1 MKTLTFGVE
10 IETVGQDR
18 DTVARVIADAIGG
31 RKDRWQPHVT
41 DRHGR
46 LWKVVTDGSLT
57 GTVNGEVVTPV
68 LRYEDLPDLLKVVGA
83 LGAANTRV
91 DQSCAIHIHVGTQ
104 HLRPEALANLIKMV
118 HKQERLIE
126 HALGVQERRLARYC
140 RPINADLVRRIDRSR
155 PRTAAALNRAWYGR
169 LNSHPERYD
178 DSRYYGVNLNSH
190 HYRGT
195 TEFRF
200 FEGTLDPEKVLA
212 YVQFA
217 LSLVATARDAK
228 GASSARRPFNPD
240 TAKYDFRCFLLKL
253 GFVGPEFKTAR
264 KHLLARLGGS
274 AAWKGA
280 RRDKR
285 TRSSPAAR
293 GAGED
298 GQAAA

>member
-1 MKTLTFGVE
+1 
-10 IETVGQDR
+10 
-18 DTVARVIADAIGG
+18 
-31 RKDRWQPHVT
+31 
-41 DRHGR
+41 
-46 LWKVVTDGSLT
+46 
-57 GTVNGEVVTPV
+57 
-68 LRYEDLPDLLKVVGA
+68 
-83 LGAANTRV
+83 
-91 DQSCAIHIHVGTQ
+91 
-104 HLRPEALANLIKMV
+104 MV

-126 HALGVQERRLARYC
+126 HALGVQERRLGRYC
-140 RPINADLVRRIDRSR
+140 RPVDEEVLRRLERSR
-155 PRTAAALNRAWYGR
+155 PKTEAALNRAWYGR
-169 LNSHPERYD
+169 LVESPDRYH
-178 DSRYYGVNLNSH
+178 DSRYHGVNLNSH

-200 FEGTLDPEKVLA
+200 FEGTLDPDKVKA

-217 LSLVATARDAK
+217 LALVATARDAK
-228 GASSARRPFNPD
+228 GASSERRPFNPD

-285 TRSSPAAR
+285 TRPAPAPPS
-293 GAGED
+293 AGED

>member
-18 DTVARVIADAIGG
+18 DTVARTIAQAIGG
-31 RKDRWQPHVT
+31 RKDPYSPSASDAQ
-41 DRHGR
+41 GR
-46 LWKVVTDGSLT
+46 VWKVVTDGSLT
-57 GTVNGEVVTPV
+57 GILNGEVVTPI
-68 LRYEDLPDLLKVVGA
+68 LKYDDLDDLLKVVRALAASGA
-83 LGAANTRV
+83 RV
-91 DQSCAIHIHVGTQ
+91 DQSCSIHIHVGTK
-104 HLRPEALANLIKMV
+104 HLRPQALANLVKMV

-126 HALGVQERRLARYC
+126 HALGVQERRLGRYC
-140 RPINADLVRRIDRSR
+140 RPVDEDVLRRLERSR
-155 PRTAAALNRAWYGR
+155 PKTDAALNRAWYGR
-169 LNSHPERYD
+169 LVHNPDRYH
-178 DSRYYGVNLNSH
+178 DSRYHGVNLNSH

-200 FEGTLDPEKVLA
+200 FEGTLDADKVKA

-217 LSLVATARDAK
+217 LALVATARDAK
-228 GASSARRPFNPD
+228 GASSERRPFNPD

-285 TRSSPAAR
+285 TRPAPAPPPS
-293 GAGED
+293 GEE